1 METTSSFPFRGKC
14 LLMTYGDESRGGVGE
29 GRRKG
34 NVTRSRLW
42 VILLE
47 YAALRRV
54 YILHW
59 KLNLFC
65 TSTDILPFKATR
77 TKLNISR
84 IVLTSHCLSGRRTR
98 WKRRERTRNGGG
110 NQDQEKIIFKHASQ
124 HTACQTQP

>member
-14 LLMTYGDESRGGVGE
+14 LLMTYEQGRGW
-29 GRRKG
+29 RRKEKRECYPFSALG
-34 NVTRSRLW
+34 NSFRIRC
-42 VILLE
+42 IN
-47 YAALRRV
+47 ALRRV
-54 YILHW
+54 HILHW
-59 KLNLFC
+59 RLNLFC

-84 IVLTSHCLSGRRTR
+84 IVLTSHCLSGRPTR
-98 WKRRERTRNGGG
+98 WKRPKRTRNGGG